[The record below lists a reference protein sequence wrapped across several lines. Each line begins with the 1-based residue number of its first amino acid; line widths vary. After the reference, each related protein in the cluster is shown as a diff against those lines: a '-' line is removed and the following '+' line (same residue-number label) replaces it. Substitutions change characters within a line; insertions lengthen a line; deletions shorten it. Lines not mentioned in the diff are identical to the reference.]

1 MTIQIK
7 MRLLGILCAT
17 ALAGCGTV
25 PGLDTAVS
33 KEVEA
38 APYPDLLPM
47 RDLPRA
53 PQQRL
58 TDTSEEEIEARGAR
72 LQRRARDLQ

>member
-1 MTIQIK
+1 MTSQIK
-7 MRLLGILCAT
+7 MWLLGIFCAA
-17 ALAGCGTV
+17 ALTSCGTV

-38 APYPDLLPM
+38 APYIDLLPM
-47 RDLPRA
+47 HALPIA
-53 PQQRL
+53 PQKRL
-58 TDTSEEEIEARGAR
+58 TETSEAELEARGAR